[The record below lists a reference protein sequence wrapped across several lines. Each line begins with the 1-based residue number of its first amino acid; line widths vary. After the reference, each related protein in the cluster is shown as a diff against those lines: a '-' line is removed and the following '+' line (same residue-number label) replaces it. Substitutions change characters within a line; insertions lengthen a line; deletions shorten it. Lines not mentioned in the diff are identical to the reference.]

1 LTNDFGTISEEA
13 SEGHPNICGHNTR
26 ANPSWAQSRILSSAG
41 LGSMLSKTGILQ
53 MEHPT
58 VAVTPPEC
66 HSLEMSNVDRPQI
79 SGETRFV
86 KGVPIMQVAGN
97 DLIQNILT

>member
-1 LTNDFGTISEEA
+1 MTLEPDLKKHQKGIRIFV
-13 SEGHPNICGHNTR
+13 NTTLEQIL
-26 ANPSWAQSRILSSAG
+26 ASWALSRILSSAG

-79 SGETRFV
+79 SGETRFLKRV
-86 KGVPIMQVAGN
+86 TIMQVAGN
-97 DLIQNILT
+97 NLIQNILT